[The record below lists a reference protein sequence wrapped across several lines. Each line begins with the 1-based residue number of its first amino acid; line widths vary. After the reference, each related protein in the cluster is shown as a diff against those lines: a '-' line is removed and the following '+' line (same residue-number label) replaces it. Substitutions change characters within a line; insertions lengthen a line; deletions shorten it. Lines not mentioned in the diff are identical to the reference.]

1 MEKETTFMTAELGFK
16 GLIEEEDEQK
26 KIVFDGEISKVEEF
40 KKLKKP
46 EGIEGNCEGA
56 GKKVVLGDHSVLRK

>member
-1 MEKETTFMTAELGFK
+1 LEKETTFMTAELGFK

-46 EGIEGNCEGA
+46 EGIEGNGEGTA
-56 GKKVVLGDHSVLRK
+56 KKVALGDQSVLRK